1 MNLKFKVLN
10 GGKLPTRA
18 HREDAGFDL
27 YSPNDITLRKNE
39 YRTIDLK
46 VCVEIPKGYVGF
58 IMGRSSLN
66 IAGVLCFNGV
76 IDSGYTGEI
85 AVTLMNFSARNCA
98 GYNKFYMNKGD
109 RIAQLVV
116 AKLADIDDAVA
127 VDGLED
133 SERGTGGFG
142 STGI

>member
-1 MNLKFKVLN
+1 MELKFKVLDC
-10 GGKLPTRA
+10 GILPTRA

-27 YSPNDITLRKNE
+27 YSPRNAVLCGGTARIKLG
-39 YRTIDLK
+39 

-66 IAGVLCFNGV
+66 KKGVICLTGV

-85 AVTLMNFSARNCA
+85 AVILNTVGTLARI
-98 GYNKFYMNKGD
+98 KKGD

-116 AKLADIDDAVA
+116 TKLADIDNVVA
-127 VDGLED
+127 VDKLD
-133 SERGTGGFG
+133 DTERGDGGFG
-142 STGI
+142 STGA

>member
-1 MNLKFKVLN
+1 MQLKFKVLD
-10 GGKLPTRA
+10 GGTLPTRA

-27 YSPNDITLRKNE
+27 YSPVDVILNHTTNIIKLG
-39 YRTIDLK
+39 

-66 IAGVLCFNGV
+66 KHGVACLTGV

-85 AVTLMNFSARNCA
+85 AVILNPVDDIRIITRI
-98 GYNKFYMNKGD
+98 KKGS

-127 VDGLED
+127 VDSLED
-133 SERGTGGFG
+133 SERGANGFG
-142 STGI
+142 STGA

>member
-27 YSPNDITLRKNE
+27 YAPEDFEICCNCIRLIKTK
-39 YRTIDLK
+39 I
-46 VCVEIPKGYVGF
+46 CVEIPTGYVGF

-66 IAGVLCFNGV
+66 KEGIACLTGV
-76 IDSGYTGEI
+76 IDSGYTGELGI
-85 AVTLMNFSARNCA
+85 TLFNC
-98 GYNKFYMNKGD
+98 GFDWLDNRKFKKCD

-127 VDGLED
+127 VDSLED
-133 SERGTGGFG
+133 SERGAGGFG
-142 STGI
+142 STGA

>member
-27 YSPNDITLRKNE
+27 YSPVDVILYDDTT
-39 YRTIDLK
+39 TIKLG

-66 IAGVLCFNGV
+66 KKGVVCLTGV

-85 AVTLMNFSARNCA
+85 AVVLNTVDVFARI
-98 GYNKFYMNKGD
+98 KRGD

-116 AKLADIDDAVA
+116 AKLADIDDAIA
-127 VDGLED
+127 VDSLED
-133 SERGTGGFG
+133 SERGAGGFG
-142 STGI
+142 ST

>member
-27 YSPNDITLRKNE
+27 YSPVDVILYDDTT
-39 YRTIDLK
+39 TIKLG

-66 IAGVLCFNGV
+66 KKGVACLTGV

-85 AVTLMNFSARNCA
+85 AVVLNTVDVFARI
-98 GYNKFYMNKGD
+98 KRGD

-127 VDGLED
+127 VDSLED
-133 SERGTGGFG
+133 SERGAGGFG
-142 STGI
+142 STGA

>member
-10 GGKLPTRA
+10 GGKLPTKA
-18 HREDAGFDL
+18 HKEDAGFDL
-27 YSPNDITLRKNE
+27 YSPVDVILNHITNIIKLG
-39 YRTIDLK
+39 

-66 IAGVLCFNGV
+66 KYGVACLTGV

-85 AVTLMNFSARNCA
+85 AVILNPVEDITRIITRI
-98 GYNKFYMNKGD
+98 KKGD

-127 VDGLED
+127 VDSLED
-133 SERGTGGFG
+133 SERGAGGFG
-142 STGI
+142 STGA

>member
-1 MNLKFKVLN
+1 MNLKFKVLE
-10 GGKLPTRA
+10 GGTLPTRA

-27 YSPNDITLRKNE
+27 YSPVDVILYHITNIIKLG
-39 YRTIDLK
+39 

-66 IAGVLCFNGV
+66 KEGVACLTGV

-85 AVTLMNFSARNCA
+85 AVVLNSVEYFTRI
-98 GYNKFYMNKGD
+98 KKGD

-127 VDGLED
+127 VDSLED
-133 SERGTGGFG
+133 SERGAGGFG
-142 STGI
+142 STGA

>member
-1 MNLKFKVLN
+1 MELKFKVLN

-27 YSPNDITLRKNE
+27 YSPINAVLCGGTTRIKLG
-39 YRTIDLK
+39 
-46 VCVEIPKGYVGF
+46 VCVEIPKGCVGF
-58 IMGRSSLN
+58 IMGRSSLSKKG
-66 IAGVLCFNGV
+66 IVCLTGV

-85 AVTLMNFSARNCA
+85 AVILNSVGTLARIE
-98 GYNKFYMNKGD
+98 KGD

-127 VDGLED
+127 VDSLED

-142 STGI
+142 STEA

>member
-18 HREDAGFDL
+18 HKEDAGFDL
-27 YSPNDITLRKNE
+27 YSPVDVILYDDTT
-39 YRTIDLK
+39 TIRLG

-66 IAGVLCFNGV
+66 KKGVICLTGV

-85 AVTLMNFSARNCA
+85 AVVLNAVDACINI
-98 GYNKFYMNKGD
+98 KKGD

-127 VDGLED
+127 VDKLGD
-133 SERGTGGFG
+133 TERGAGGFG
-142 STGI
+142 STGA

>member
-1 MNLKFKVLN
+1 MELKFKVLD
-10 GGKLPTRA
+10 GGILPRRA

-27 YSPNDITLRKNE
+27 YSPRNAVLCGGTARIKLG
-39 YRTIDLK
+39 

-66 IAGVLCFNGV
+66 KKGVSCLTGV

-85 AVTLMNFSARNCA
+85 AVILNTVGTLAMI
-98 GYNKFYMNKGD
+98 KKGD

-116 AKLADIDDAVA
+116 TKLADIDNVVA
-127 VDGLED
+127 VDKLD
-133 SERGTGGFG
+133 DTERGDGGFG
-142 STGI
+142 STGA

>member
-1 MNLKFKVLN
+1 MELKFKVLD
-10 GGKLPTRA
+10 GGTLPTRA

-27 YSPNDITLRKNE
+27 YSPVDTVIYDCPRIIKLG
-39 YRTIDLK
+39 

-66 IAGVLCFNGV
+66 KKGVICLTGV

-85 AVTLMNFSARNCA
+85 AVALGVTDFSINIKR
-98 GYNKFYMNKGD
+98 GD

-116 AKLADIDDAVA
+116 AKLADIDNAVVVDKLDAT
-127 VDGLED
+127 
-133 SERGTGGFG
+133 ERGDGGFG
-142 STGI
+142 STGA

>member
-27 YSPNDITLRKNE
+27 YSPKNAVLCGGTA
-39 YRTIDLK
+39 RIKLG

-66 IAGVLCFNGV
+66 KKGVVCLTGV

-85 AVTLMNFSARNCA
+85 AVVLNSIGTLARIE
-98 GYNKFYMNKGD
+98 KGD
-109 RIAQLVV
+109 RIAQLIVT
-116 AKLADIDDAVA
+116 KLADIDDAVA
-127 VDGLED
+127 VDSLED
-133 SERGTGGFG
+133 SERGAGGFG
-142 STGI
+142 STGA

>member
-27 YSPNDITLRKNE
+27 YSPKNAVLCGGTA
-39 YRTIDLK
+39 RIKLG

-66 IAGVLCFNGV
+66 KKGVVCLTGV

-85 AVTLMNFSARNCA
+85 AVVLNAVDVHVNIKR
-98 GYNKFYMNKGD
+98 GD

-127 VDGLED
+127 VDKLD
-133 SERGTGGFG
+133 DTERGAGGFG
-142 STGI
+142 STGA

>member
-1 MNLKFKVLN
+1 MILKFKVLE
-10 GGKLPTRA
+10 GGTLPTRA

-27 YSPNDITLRKNE
+27 YSPVDVILNHTTNIIKLG
-39 YRTIDLK
+39 

-66 IAGVLCFNGV
+66 KHGVACLTGV

-85 AVTLMNFSARNCA
+85 AVILNPVDDIRIITRI
-98 GYNKFYMNKGD
+98 KKGS

-116 AKLADIDDAVA
+116 TKLADIDDAVA
-127 VDGLED
+127 VDKLD
-133 SERGTGGFG
+133 DTERGANGFG
-142 STGI
+142 STGA

>member
-1 MNLKFKVLN
+1 MILKFKVLE
-10 GGKLPTRA
+10 GGTLPTRA
-18 HREDAGFDL
+18 HKEDAGFDL
-27 YSPNDITLRKNE
+27 YSPVDVILNHITNIIKLG
-39 YRTIDLK
+39 

-66 IAGVLCFNGV
+66 KNGVACLTGV

-85 AVTLMNFSARNCA
+85 AVILNPVEDITRIITRI
-98 GYNKFYMNKGD
+98 KKGD

-127 VDGLED
+127 VDSLED
-133 SERGTGGFG
+133 SERGDKGFG
-142 STGI
+142 STGV

>member
-10 GGKLPTRA
+10 GGKLPTRV
-18 HREDAGFDL
+18 HKEDAGFDL
-27 YSPNDITLRKNE
+27 YSPNDISLRERE

-66 IAGVLCFNGV
+66 VVGVLCFNGV

-85 AVTLMNFSARNCA
+85 AVTLMNFSARNCE
-98 GYNKFYMNKGD
+98 GYNRIRMNKGD
-109 RIAQLVV
+109 RIAQLVIC
-116 AKLADIDDAVA
+116 KLADIGGAVVVDKLDDT
-127 VDGLED
+127 
-133 SERGTGGFG
+133 ERGAGGFG
-142 STGI
+142 STGA

>member
-1 MNLKFKVLN
+1 MELKFKVLD
-10 GGKLPTRA
+10 GGTLPTRA

-27 YSPNDITLRKNE
+27 YSPADICLRQNE

-66 IAGVLCFNGV
+66 ILGLLCFNGV

-85 AVTLMNFSARNCA
+85 AVTLMNFSARNCE
-98 GYNKFYMNKGD
+98 GYNKVYVDKGS

-116 AKLADIDDAVA
+116 CKLADIDGTVT
-127 VDGLED
+127 VDKLD
-133 SERGTGGFG
+133 DTERGDNGFG
-142 STGI
+142 STGA

>member
-27 YSPNDITLRKNE
+27 YSPVDVILYDDTT
-39 YRTIDLK
+39 TIKLG

-66 IAGVLCFNGV
+66 KKGVVCLTGV

-85 AVTLMNFSARNCA
+85 AVVLNSVGALA
-98 GYNKFYMNKGD
+98 KINKGD

-127 VDGLED
+127 VDSLED
-133 SERGTGGFG
+133 SERGAGGFG
-142 STGI
+142 STGA

>member
-18 HREDAGFDL
+18 HKEDAGFDL
-27 YSPNDITLRKNE
+27 YSPVDVILYHITNIIKLG
-39 YRTIDLK
+39 
-46 VCVEIPKGYVGF
+46 VCVEIPKGYAGF

-66 IAGVLCFNGV
+66 KKGVACLTGV

-85 AVTLMNFSARNCA
+85 AVVLNSVEDFTRI
-98 GYNKFYMNKGD
+98 KKGD

-127 VDGLED
+127 VDNLED
-133 SERGTGGFG
+133 TERGAGGFG
-142 STGI
+142 STGA

>member
-1 MNLKFKVLN
+1 MKLKFKVLD
-10 GGKLPTRA
+10 GGTLPTRA

-27 YSPNDITLRKNE
+27 YSPNNITLRENE

-66 IAGVLCFNGV
+66 IAGLLCFNGV

-85 AVTLMNFSARNCA
+85 AVTLMNFSARNCV
-98 GYNKFYMNKGD
+98 GYNKVHINKGA

-116 AKLADIDDAVA
+116 CKLADIDDTVI
-127 VDGLED
+127 VDKLD
-133 SERGTGGFG
+133 DTERGDSGFG
-142 STGI
+142 STGV

>member
-18 HREDAGFDL
+18 HKEDAGFDL
-27 YSPNDITLRKNE
+27 YSPKNAILCGGTA
-39 YRTIDLK
+39 RIKLG

-66 IAGVLCFNGV
+66 KKGVVCLTGV

-85 AVTLMNFSARNCA
+85 AVVLNSVGTLARIE
-98 GYNKFYMNKGD
+98 KGD

-116 AKLADIDDAVA
+116 TKLADIDDAVA
-127 VDGLED
+127 VDSLED
-133 SERGTGGFG
+133 SERGVGGFG
-142 STGI
+142 STGA

>member
-1 MNLKFKVLN
+1 MNLKFKVLE
-10 GGKLPTRA
+10 GGTLPTRA

-27 YSPNDITLRKNE
+27 YCPIELFMLSHGQS
-39 YRTIDLK
+39 RTVPLK

-66 IAGVLCFNGV
+66 KNGVICMTGV

-85 AVTLMNFSARNCA
+85 AVTLLNMSQNQNVF
-98 GYNKFYMNKGD
+98 FKGS

-127 VDGLED
+127 VDSLED
-133 SERGTGGFG
+133 SERGAGGFG
-142 STGI
+142 STGA

>member
-1 MNLKFKVLN
+1 MELKFKVLD
-10 GGKLPTRA
+10 GGTLPTRA

-27 YSPNDITLRKNE
+27 YSPNNITLRENE

-46 VCVEIPKGYVGF
+46 VCIEIPKGYVGF

-66 IAGVLCFNGV
+66 IAGLLCFNGV

-85 AVTLMNFSARNCA
+85 AVTLMNFSVRNCV
-98 GYNKFYMNKGD
+98 GYNKVHINKGA

-116 AKLADIDDAVA
+116 CKLADIDDTVV
-127 VDGLED
+127 VDKLD
-133 SERGTGGFG
+133 DTERGDSGFG
-142 STGI
+142 STGV